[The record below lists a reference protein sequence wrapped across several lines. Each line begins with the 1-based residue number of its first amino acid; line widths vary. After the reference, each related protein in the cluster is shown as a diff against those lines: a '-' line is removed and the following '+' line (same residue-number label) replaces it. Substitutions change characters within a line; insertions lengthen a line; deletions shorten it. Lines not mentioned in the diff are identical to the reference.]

1 MMQPRTLGSSGIAVS
16 AMGVGC
22 WAVGGPLWQGDRP
35 FGWGEVDDRASVRAI
50 RRAVDLGITFFDTAD
65 LYGAGHS
72 EEVLGRALARH
83 RDRVVIATKWG
94 HTFDP
99 VTRQRGGTDTTPGY
113 VRRALE
119 ASLRRLGTDHVDLYQ
134 FHVADASP
142 PAALEVR
149 ELLEQLVVEGRIR
162 AYGWSTYLVDRAGLW
177 ADGPNCA
184 SVQHELS
191 VFKDAPEMLRF
202 CQERGLASINLSPL
216 AMGLLSG
223 KFDSRSRLGA
233 DDVRGKEPGW
243 MRYFKDG
250 RPVPAWLARLDAVRD
265 VLTSG
270 GRTLAQGA
278 LAWNWARSGQ
288 TIPIPGFR
296 TVAQVEGNA
305 AALRLGPLSPAQM
318 AEIARLLDD
327 RRSAIPHDVGGA
339 EAASVRR

>member
-1 MMQPRTLGSSGIAVS
+1 MMQPRRLGSSGIGVS
-16 AMGVGC
+16 AMGLGC
-22 WAVGGPLWQGDRP
+22 WAIGGPLWQGDRP
-35 FGWGEVDDRASVRAI
+35 FGWGEVDDGESVRAI

-72 EEVLGRALARH
+72 EEVLGKALAGH
-83 RDRVVIATKWG
+83 RDEVVIATKWG

-119 ASLRRLGTDHVDLYQ
+119 ASLRRLGVDHVDLYQ
-134 FHVADASP
+134 FHVADAP
-142 PAALEVR
+142 PLDALAIREV
-149 ELLEQLVVEGRIR
+149 LEQLVVEGRIR
-162 AYGWSTYLVDRAGLW
+162 AYGWSTYLVDRARLW
-177 ADGPNCA
+177 ADSPNCA

-223 KFDSRSRLGA
+223 KFDRDSVLRA

-250 RPVPAWLARLDAVRD
+250 RPAPEWLACLDAVRD
-265 VLTSG
+265 VLTSD
-270 GRTLAQGA
+270 GRTLVQGA

-296 TVAQVEGNA
+296 TAAQVEGNA
-305 AALRLGPLSPAQM
+305 AALRLGPLSLAQM
-318 AEIARLLDD
+318 AEIQRLLGSLQPAGS
-327 RRSAIPHDVGGA
+327 RAGA
-339 EAASVRR
+339 SS

>member
-1 MMQPRTLGSSGIAVS
+1 VIGPRTLGGSGVSVS

-22 WAVGGPLWQGDRP
+22 WTIGGPLWQGDQP
-35 FGWGEVDDRASVRAI
+35 FGWGEVDDAESIRAI

-72 EEVLGRALARH
+72 EEVLGKALAGR
-83 RDRVVIATKWG
+83 RDEVVIATKWG

-113 VRRALE
+113 LRRALE
-119 ASLRRLGTDHVDLYQ
+119 ASLGRLGVDHVDLYQ
-134 FHVADASP
+134 LHVADAP
-142 PAALEVR
+142 PQDALALQGVLEELVAA
-149 ELLEQLVVEGRIR
+149 GRIR
-162 AYGWSTYLVDRAGLW
+162 AYGWSTYLVDRARLW
-177 ADGPNCA
+177 ADSPGYA

-191 VFKDAPEMLRF
+191 VFKDAPEMLGLCR
-202 CQERGLASINLSPL
+202 QRGLASINLSPL

-223 KFDSRSRLGA
+223 KYDRDSLLRA

-250 RPVPAWLARLDAVRD
+250 RPSRRWLARLDAVRD
-265 VLTSG
+265 VLTSD

-278 LAWNWARSGQ
+278 LAWSWARSGQ

-296 TVAQVEGNA
+296 TVAQVEDNA
-305 AALRLGPLSPAQM
+305 AALRFGPLRPAQM
-318 AEIARLLDD
+318 AEIQRLLEQP
-327 RRSAIPHDVGGA
+327 RP
-339 EAASVRR
+339 